1 MKKITD
7 FFLFS
12 VNLEKMDRI
21 LGSGTAFDTLVS
33 GDVDENHVTECAD
46 GFLTLLST
54 ITERYEMLPQPGH
67 RLQFLQLQLD
77 LIDDF
82 RVRLLQMLREE
93 NLDPLNSKFP
103 NILNT
108 VNYVRNVLEEW
119 SVNTVSVGLRGS
131 KL

>member
-1 MKKITD
+1 MGRF
-7 FFLFS
+7 FFLDT
-12 VNLEKMDRI
+12 LEKMDRI
-21 LGSGTAFDTLVS
+21 LGSATAFDTLVS

-54 ITERYEMLPQPGH
+54 ITERYETLPQPGH
-67 RLQFLQLQLD
+67 KLQFLQLQLD

-93 NLDPLNSKFP
+93 NLEPLTSKFP

-119 SVNTVSVGLRGS
+119 SVNTVRFKKCS
-131 KL
+131 KKMVN

>member
-1 MKKITD
+1 
-7 FFLFS
+7 
-12 VNLEKMDRI
+12 MDRI
-21 LGSGTAFDTLVS
+21 LGSATAFDTLVS

-54 ITERYEMLPQPGH
+54 ITERYEMLSQPGH
-67 RLQFLQLQLD
+67 KLQFLQLQLD

-82 RVRLLQMLREE
+82 RVRLLQMLQEE
-93 NLDPLNSKFP
+93 NVEPLTSKFP

-119 SVNTVSVGLRGS
+119 SVNTVSICIKIFIYKNPSTDLN
-131 KL
+131 